1 MMGGKHKGSK
11 QIKFEQ
17 VGIYYTLGG
26 GMALATPLLPE
37 GKKYLFISYFLILI
51 FYFNPLFLVFILIG
65 SPRIM

>member
-26 GMALATPLLPE
+26 GMALATSLLPE
-37 GKKYLFISYFLILI
+37 GKKYFLFMNAKRRVVHISLVDERFEVSE
-51 FYFNPLFLVFILIG
+51 FNG
-65 SPRIM
+65 A